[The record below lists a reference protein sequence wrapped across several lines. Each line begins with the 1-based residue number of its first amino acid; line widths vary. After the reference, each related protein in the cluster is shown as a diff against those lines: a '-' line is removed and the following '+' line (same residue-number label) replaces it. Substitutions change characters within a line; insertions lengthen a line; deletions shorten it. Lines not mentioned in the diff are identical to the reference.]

1 MHFQGVIKKMISEF
15 DSPVRYYLNFEEDM
29 LCMIQLLN
37 KEIKIIGPTK
47 KQIEQTRLELIN

>member
-29 LCMIQLLN
+29 LCMNQLLN
-37 KEIKIIGPTK
+37 KEIKIKSIGY
-47 KQIEQTRLELIN
+47 QCLSCS